1 MPIDRIPPPPASGVY
16 GSQGPANVPPEAI
29 EAAKEI
35 AARLTQ
41 LSDLFAEYARTGDA
55 KVLAKINQQLAA
67 IEAKLNDLHSMEKQL
82 PPDAVDTLDRVVNH
96 IKQIAEKMEQATPGA
111 ITRAA
116 VEIGILIG
124 QLERG

>member
-16 GSQGPANVPPEAI
+16 GSQGPGNVPPEAI

-67 IEAKLNDLHSMEKQL
+67 IDAKLNDLHSMEKQL
-82 PPDAVDTLDRVVNH
+82 PPDAVASLGRAHDQ
-96 IKQIAEKMEQATPGA
+96 IKQIIDRLEQITPGA
-111 ITRAA
+111 VTRAA
-116 VEIGILIG
+116 VEIGMLIA